1 MKTFYKLFV
10 LFFIA
15 TAFTFCNSRK
25 SAEYTTDAME
35 MSEMR
40 LDKNKSAPALKEDQ
54 TQEYDRK
61 LTKTGTLRF
70 ETSDRKK
77 TGALIAKSVEEMKGF
92 ISNDNTSQY
101 DGRVENT
108 LTIRVPAQNFDPLM
122 EKISSSAS
130 KIDEKS
136 IEIEDVT
143 QQYIDLDKRLKTKK
157 ELEARYLQLLQKAT
171 KVEEILKIEEQIG
184 KLREDI
190 ESSEGQFRYLN
201 NQINLSTLTVTFY
214 EKNAGYGFWHK
225 LGQGFASGWDNVLW
239 LFVALANLWAII
251 LFVVAIG
258 FLIRYW
264 RRRRKNRRLEK

>member
-1 MKTFYKLFV
+1 MKTLYKLSV

-25 SAEYTTDAME
+25 SAEYAADAME

-77 TGALIAKSVEEMKGF
+77 TGALIAKSVAEMKGF

-122 EKISSSAS
+122 EKISSCAS

-225 LGQGFASGWDNVLW
+225 LGQGFAAGWDNVLW
-239 LFVALANLWAII
+239 FFVALANLWAII
-251 LFVVAIG
+251 LFVVAIL

-264 RRRRKNRRLEK
+264 RRRRKSRRLEK